1 MKKLIIIFIFC
12 FPVIGYAEKGNF
24 SDNSYYMIG
33 INENTSDSKITGET
47 NKNKNK
53 NENGEF
59 IILGNQINDFLGL
72 ELIYNNFGKKIISEG
87 SVGDTFT
94 LSTAS
99 FEYIINNAKLSADLT
114 SLALGVR
121 PSLNFF
127 NNHISIFGK
136 GGAHILKIKASE
148 KISTVVFT
156 EDEHPSIS
164 DTSVNIYYG
173 FGLGFGYKN
182 FTVNAAYSIYAIDH
196 AWIDDVKSQSLSLG
210 YKVNF

>member
-12 FPVIGYAEKGNF
+12 FPVIGYAEKSNF
-24 SDNSYYMIG
+24 SDNSYYIIG
-33 INENTSDSKITGET
+33 INENTSDSRITGAT
-47 NKNKNK
+47 KTNK

-59 IILGNQINDFLGL
+59 VIFGNQINDFLGL
-72 ELIYNNFGKKIISEG
+72 ELIYNNFGKKIISAG
-87 SVGDTFT
+87 SIGDTFT
-94 LSTAS
+94 LNTAS

-136 GGAHILKIKASE
+136 GGAHVLKIKASE
-148 KISTVVFT
+148 KLSTVVFT
-156 EDEHPSIS
+156 EDDYSSIS

-182 FTVNAAYSIYAIDH
+182 FSVNAAYSIYAIDH
-196 AWIDDVKSQSLSLG
+196 AWIDDVKSKSLSLG
-210 YKVNF
+210 YKVKF

>member
-24 SDNSYYMIG
+24 SDNSYYIIG
-33 INENTSDSKITGET
+33 INENTSDSQITGT
-47 NKNKNK
+47 TKNNK

-59 IILGNQINDFLGL
+59 IIFGNQINDFLGL
-72 ELIYNNFGKKIISEG
+72 ELIYNNFGKKIISNG
-87 SVGDTFT
+87 SVGDTFN
-94 LSTAS
+94 LGTAS

-136 GGAHILKIKASE
+136 GGAHVLKIKAGE
-148 KISTVVFT
+148 KLSKVVFT
-156 EDEHPSIS
+156 EDDHLPIG
-164 DTSVNIYYG
+164 DTLVNIYYG
-173 FGLGFGYKN
+173 FGLGLGYKN

-196 AWIDDVKSQSLSLG
+196 AWIDDVKSKSLSLG
-210 YKVNF
+210 YKVKF

>member
-24 SDNSYYMIG
+24 SDNSYYIIG
-33 INENTSDSKITGET
+33 INENTSDSQITGAT
-47 NKNKNK
+47 KTNK

-59 IILGNQINDFLGL
+59 IIFGNQINDFLGL
-72 ELIYNNFGKKIISEG
+72 ELIYNNFGKKIISAG

-94 LSTAS
+94 LNTAS

-136 GGAHILKIKASE
+136 GGAHVLKIKAGE
-148 KISTVVFT
+148 KLSKVVFT
-156 EDEHPSIS
+156 EDDHLPIG
-164 DTSVNIYYG
+164 DTLVNIYYG
-173 FGLGFGYKN
+173 FGLGLGYKN

-196 AWIDDVKSQSLSLG
+196 AWIDDVKSKSLSLG
-210 YKVNF
+210 YKVKF

>member
-24 SDNSYYMIG
+24 SDNSYYIIG
-33 INENTSDSKITGET
+33 INENTSDSQITGT
-47 NKNKNK
+47 TKTNK

-72 ELIYNNFGKKIISEG
+72 ELIFNNFGKKIISEG
-87 SVGDTFT
+87 SVGDAFT

-99 FEYIINNAKLSADLT
+99 FEYIVDDAELSADLT

-136 GGAHILKIKASE
+136 GGAHVLKIRASE
-148 KISTVVFT
+148 KLSTVLFT
-156 EDEHPSIS
+156 EDDFSPIS

-182 FTVNAAYSIYAIDH
+182 FSVNAAYSIYAIDH
-196 AWIDDVKSQSLSLG
+196 EWIDDVKSQSLSLG
-210 YKVNF
+210 YKVKF

>member
-12 FPVIGYAEKGNF
+12 FPVIGYAEKSNF
-24 SDNSYYMIG
+24 SDNSYYIIG
-33 INENTSDSKITGET
+33 INENTSDSQITGAT
-47 NKNKNK
+47 KTNK

-59 IILGNQINDFLGL
+59 IIFGNQINDFLGL
-72 ELIYNNFGKKIISEG
+72 ELIYNNFGKKIISAG

-94 LSTAS
+94 LNTAS

-136 GGAHILKIKASE
+136 GGAHVLKIKAGE
-148 KISTVVFT
+148 KLSKVVFT
-156 EDEHPSIS
+156 EDDHLPIG
-164 DTSVNIYYG
+164 DTLVNIYYG

-182 FTVNAAYSIYAIDH
+182 FSVNAAYSIYAIDH
-196 AWIDDVKSQSLSLG
+196 AWIDDVKSKSLSLG
-210 YKVNF
+210 YKVKF